1 MERYIIKSPSGK
13 TFTVVADSIY
23 HAVSKVVNIEGW
35 KYSNIDYL
43 KINICKK
50 KKQLAH

>member
-1 MERYIIKSPSGK
+1 MKYYNIKSPSGK
-13 TFTVVADSIY
+13 IFNIYADSIY

-43 KINICKK
+43 NLNK
-50 KKQLAH
+50 

>member
-1 MERYIIKSPSGK
+1 MNLFKIKSPSGK
-13 TFTVVADSIY
+13 TFSVLADSIY

-43 KINICKK
+43 NLNK
-50 KKQLAH
+50 

>member
-1 MERYIIKSPSGK
+1 MIVFKIKSPSGK
-13 TFTVVADSIY
+13 TFSVLADSIY

-43 KINICKK
+43 NINK
-50 KKQLAH
+50 